1 MPHKS
6 TTFYAAWELR
16 EAKTIKPILIY
27 RGLSRIL
34 SEKDTVQFPHLRV
47 RVVGWAG
54 SSNTT
59 SEPTGRVERY
69 LWDHVYVL
77 VN

>member
-1 MPHKS
+1 
-6 TTFYAAWELR
+6 LR

-47 RVVGWAG
+47 RVVG
-54 SSNTT
+54 
-59 SEPTGRVERY
+59 
-69 LWDHVYVL
+69 
-77 VN
+77 